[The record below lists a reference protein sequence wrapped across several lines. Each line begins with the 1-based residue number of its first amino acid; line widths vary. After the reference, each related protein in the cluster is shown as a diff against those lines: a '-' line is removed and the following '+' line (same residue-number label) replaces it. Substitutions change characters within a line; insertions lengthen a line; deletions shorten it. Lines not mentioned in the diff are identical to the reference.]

1 MIPVAA
7 LWLPILVS
15 AALTWIASMM
25 IWMLMP
31 YHRSDY
37 CGFPEEDAVRNALR
51 AQQLKPGQ
59 YNIPNVA
66 SRKELDTPEG
76 RRKFEEGP
84 VGFVTH
90 LPNRVPPVGRQ
101 LIVIFVYYLLVGAAV
116 AYVASRTLAGQT
128 PGYLVFQVTGT
139 VAWMAYGLAA
149 VPDAVWFGRPWRAVA
164 KQLLD
169 AFILGLMTGGV
180 FVWLWPR

>member
-1 MIPVAA
+1 MIPVVAF
-7 LWLPILVS
+7 WLPIAASAVLV
-15 AALTWIASMM
+15 WIASMM

-37 CGFPEEDAVRNALR
+37 RGFPDEDAVRTALKG
-51 AQQLKPGQ
+51 QELKPGQ

-66 SRKELDTPEG
+66 SRKELDAPEG
-76 RRKFEEGP
+76 KRKFEEGP
-84 VGFVTH
+84 VGFFTL

-101 LIVIFVYYLLVGAAV
+101 MVIIFVYYLLVGATV
-116 AYVASRTLAGQT
+116 AYVASRTLGGDT

-139 VAWMAYGLAA
+139 VTWMAYGLAG

-169 AFILGLMTGGV
+169 AFLLGLVTGGV